1 MNSKK
6 LLVIGELNVD
16 LILNNIQGFPKLG
29 TEIVAEQM
37 NFTLGS
43 SSAIMASNISALGVD
58 TSFCGMVGTDD
69 FGDFILQQ
77 LQLKNVDTR
86 FVQKTADQKT
96 GITVVMNY
104 EQDRANVTYCGAMD
118 SLTISDIP
126 WNQLQE
132 YGHFHLSNYFLQKG
146 IRNSITEIF
155 KKAKVEGL
163 TTSLDLQVDP
173 ENQWDFDYRNCL
185 PYVDVFLPNEQELLA
200 LTKKSNIEEGIEEL
214 KPYTNIIALKLGD
227 KGGMVISGEEKI
239 LKEPFLNKNFAD
251 AIGAGD
257 SFNAGFLQKFVE
269 GAALEDC
276 LLNANLTGS
285 LSTTKPGGTGAF
297 SSPETIE
304 IQKQQILDHQL

>member
-6 LLVIGELNVD
+6 LLVVGELNVD
-16 LILNNIQGFPKLG
+16 LILNNILGFPKLG
-29 TEIVAEQM
+29 SEILAEEM
-37 NFTLGS
+37 TFTLGS

-69 FGDFILQQ
+69 FGDFVLQQ

-86 FVQKTADQKT
+86 FVQKTTDKKT

-118 SLTISDIP
+118 SLTLEEIP
-126 WNQLQE
+126 WAQLKEFQ
-132 YGHFHLSNYFLQKG
+132 HFHLSNYFLQKG
-146 IRNSITEIF
+146 IKSSITQIF
-155 KKAKVEGL
+155 KKAKAAGL

-173 ENQWDFDYRNCL
+173 DNEWDFDYQNCL
-185 PYVDVFLPNEQELLA
+185 PHVDVFLPNEQELLA
-200 LTKKSNIEEGIEEL
+200 LTRTDSIEQGLEKL
-214 KPYTNIIALKLGD
+214 KPYTNIIALKRGD
-227 KGGMVISGEEKI
+227 KGGMLISGDKKI
-239 LKEPFLNKNFAD
+239 RKDPFLNKNFAD

-257 SFNAGFLQKFVE
+257 SFNAGFLQKFME

-276 LLNANLTGS
+276 LLNANLIGS

-297 SSPETIE
+297 TSPEAIE
-304 IQKQQILDHQL
+304 TLKQQILDHQL